1 MGAEEKEGWGTRER
15 GELRKNQYDKYN
27 AVTHSGLGDVTKP
40 REYVNWGLQR
50 LELDTKLV
58 FRGQNKDIPSPFPLP
73 PTNPQYNE
81 N

>member
-15 GELRKNQYDKYN
+15 GELRKNHYNKYS
-27 AVTHSGLGDVTKP
+27 AVTHSGLGDVTKR

-50 LELDTKLV
+50 LELDMKLV
-58 FRGQNKDIPSPFPLP
+58 FRGRNKDIPSPFPLP